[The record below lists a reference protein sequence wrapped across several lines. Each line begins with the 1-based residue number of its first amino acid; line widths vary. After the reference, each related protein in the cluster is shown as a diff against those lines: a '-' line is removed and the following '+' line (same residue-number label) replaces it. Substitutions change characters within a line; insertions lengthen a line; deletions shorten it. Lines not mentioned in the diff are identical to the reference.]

1 MINMLRKN
9 VDRSPVLINQ
19 LITEYIIKLTLLL
32 IFVFVYFL
40 I

>member
-9 VDRSPVLINQ
+9 VDRSPVLIIQ

-32 IFVFVYFL
+32 IFVFVCLL